1 MINLTIKPIRT
12 ERDYEAALVRI
23 ECLMMAQANTPEADE
38 LEVLATL
45 VERYED
51 IHYPIGFP
59 DPIAAIRFR
68 MEQQD
73 LSEEDLIPLIGSRV
87 EVTEV
92 LEGKR
97 DLTLAM
103 MRKLYKHLGI
113 PAEVLM
119 GVN

>member
-51 IHYPIGFP
+51 IHY
-59 DPIAAIRFR
+59 PIAAIRFR